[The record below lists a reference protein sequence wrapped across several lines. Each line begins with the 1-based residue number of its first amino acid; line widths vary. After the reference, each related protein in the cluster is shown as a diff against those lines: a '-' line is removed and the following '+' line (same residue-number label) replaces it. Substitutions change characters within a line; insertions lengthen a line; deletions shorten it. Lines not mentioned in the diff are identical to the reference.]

1 MTGFYQWLRA
11 NGDVF
16 IAVSLAGC
24 LLVRNWTLATLS
36 IYLGLVILSSLFL
49 SIWHSIQNYNS
60 PFFKTLTGIYYNIKI
75 LFLVP
80 FFFLLIYHDD
90 GISGMETPLKG
101 LLVAYVI
108 VMNVDRLRWPVIVRG
123 AAIGAIAALAVGM
136 LKVGIYAGDRSA
148 APTNL
153 VRFGMIAMALGTVC
167 AVGVVQA
174 RDDRVTVALSFA
186 GLLAGI
192 AAALLSGSRGALL
205 ALPFIILL
213 LAPVLWRQSRRVF
226 VTVALILALFIGG
239 LLAADVGK
247 MTTRIGY
254 VYSNVSAM
262 LFGGTDQGDRS
273 VGDRTKLLV
282 LAFKLLEEHP
292 LLGVGSSGWNEGVD
306 KLYNS
311 PEHSEQVAYL
321 YNQAHNQYADDLA
334 KGGIVR
340 FLLGFVLLF
349 LPLYLFLKCE
359 PYSGEPG
366 SQFALAGVTVSAAF
380 MIFCLTES
388 LMILS
393 LSTVVHSVLMFS
405 LLKACD
411 QVRREA
417 AASIPGGIEARAAT

>member
-1 MTGFYQWLRA
+1 MNGFYQWLRA
-11 NGDVF
+11 NGDIF
-16 IAVSLAGC
+16 IAVSLTGC

-36 IYLGLVILSSLFL
+36 IYLGLVIISSLFL
-49 SIWHSIQNYNS
+49 SIWHSIKNYNVA
-60 PFFKTLTGIYYNIKI
+60 FFKTFTGIYYNTKI

-80 FFFLLIYHDD
+80 FFFLLIYHED

-108 VMNVDRLRWPVIVRG
+108 VMNVDRLRWPVFVRG
-123 AAIGAIAALAVGM
+123 AAIGAIAALVLG
-136 LKVGIYAGDRSA
+136 LLQVGIYAGDRSA
-148 APTNL
+148 GPTNL
-153 VRFGMIAMALGTVC
+153 VRFGMIAMALGAVC
-167 AVGVVQA
+167 AVGVVQS
-174 RDDRVTVALSFA
+174 RDDRITAALSFA
-186 GLLAGI
+186 GFLASI

-205 ALPFIILL
+205 ALPFVLLL
-213 LAPVLWRQSRRVF
+213 LAPVLWRRSRQVF
-226 VTVALILALFIGG
+226 VTVALILALFMGG

-247 MTTRIGY
+247 MATRIGY
-254 VYSNVSAM
+254 AYSNVSAM

-282 LAFKLLEEHP
+282 LAFKLFEEHP
-292 LLGVGSSGWNEGVD
+292 LLGVGASGWNEGVD
-306 KLYNS
+306 RIYNA
-311 PEHSEQVAYL
+311 PERSEQVAYL

-366 SQFALAGVTVSAAF
+366 SQFALAGVAVSVAF
-380 MIFCLTES
+380 MIFCLSES

-411 QVRREA
+411 QVRRA
-417 AASIPGGIEARAAT
+417 TAGTVPGGVAARATI